1 MSVGTQSD
9 MALLQDY
16 GTGQEV
22 YSVQRTCNR
31 AGADTW
37 GFAALRKGLRIQKRA
52 THLADAN
59 FDVISGVITK
69 VTDCDRRS
77 IELADSGK
85 DEHHHRNT
93 TGLATHQDTRRP

>member
-9 MALLQDY
+9 MAWWQDY
-16 GTGQEV
+16 GTAQGVCSMQT
-22 YSVQRTCNR
+22 TCNR

-37 GFAALRKGLRIQKRA
+37 GFAGFNKGAQVPERA

-59 FDVISGVITK
+59 LDVISGVITK

-93 TGLATHQDTRRP
+93 TRLATHQDTRRP